1 LFLVREQS
9 CRVILNQK
17 LETRNQKLF
26 LQGFPR
32 SRDYLFRMPS
42 EQARF
47 LGIIEQYQPA
57 LWRLVN
63 SYEADPGRR
72 EDLFQE
78 IALGVWQALPRFRGD
93 SSERTWLYRIAHNIA
108 ISALES
114 RRRRDIRELPMPDSV
129 ERMGGWNDP
138 DRGLVVE
145 EQRQAVLAAIQELAP
160 VDRQLIVLHLEG
172 LSYQEIE
179 EVSGLSESAIASR
192 LSRIRDRLTE
202 VIRKREVRK

>member
-1 LFLVREQS
+1 MR
-9 CRVILNQK
+9 
-17 LETRNQKLF
+17 
-26 LQGFPR
+26 
-32 SRDYLFRMPS
+32 S

-47 LGIIEQYQPA
+47 LGIIEQYQAA
-57 LWRLVN
+57 LRRLVN
-63 SYEADPGRR
+63 SYEPDPGRR

-108 ISALES
+108 ISTLES
-114 RRRRDIRELPMPDSV
+114 QRRRDTRELPMPDSA
-129 ERMGGWNDP
+129 ERMGRWNDP
-138 DRGLVVE
+138 DRVLVIE

-160 VDRQLIVLHLEG
+160 VDKQLIVLHLEG
-172 LSYQEIE
+172 LGYQEIE

>member
-1 LFLVREQS
+1 MNEKR
-9 CRVILNQK
+9 
-17 LETRNQKLF
+17 F
-26 LQGFPR
+26 LQYFPR
-32 SRDYLFRMPS
+32 HRDYLFRMQS

-47 LGIIEQYQPA
+47 LGIIEPYQAA
-57 LWRLVN
+57 LRRLVN
-63 SYEADPGRR
+63 SYERDPGRR

-78 IALGVWQALPRFRGD
+78 IVLGVWQALPRFRGD

-108 ISALES
+108 ISTLES
-114 RRRRDIRELPMPDSV
+114 RRRRDTRELPMPDSV
-129 ERMGGWNDP
+129 ERMGRWNDP
-138 DRGLVVE
+138 DRVLVIE
-145 EQRQAVLAAIQELAP
+145 EQRQAMLVAIQELAP
-160 VDRQLIVLHLEG
+160 VDKQLIVLHLEG